1 MSLKT
6 YFLISQPF
14 QIDQKMLNKTANLA
28 SLKKLNEFYTFVFF
42 HDFTYI
48 STKSI
53 IELLQVLEKV
63 SLVLS

>member
-14 QIDQKMLNKTANLA
+14 QVDQKMLNKTVNLA

-42 HDFTYI
+42 QYFTYI
-48 STKSI
+48 GTKSI

>member
-42 HDFTYI
+42 QYFTYI
-48 STKSI
+48 GTKSI

>member
-14 QIDQKMLNKTANLA
+14 QIDQKMLNKTVNLA
-28 SLKKLNEFYTFVFF
+28 SLKKLNEFYTFAFF
-42 HDFTYI
+42 HYFTYI

-53 IELLQVLEKV
+53 IELLQVPEKV

>member
-14 QIDQKMLNKTANLA
+14 QIDQKMLNKTVNLA

-42 HDFTYI
+42 HYFTYI
-48 STKSI
+48 GTKSI

-63 SLVLS
+63 LLVLS